1 MPKPEIPNP
10 YVEKTEKGLTITK
23 EGWERLEDLV
33 TDTKGQVYV
42 FTKNISPVIAAA
54 AMARL
59 SRRAGDMRLTVLD
72 EFAIVGDDSQA
83 EKLIER
89 VVTGYGDDS
98 VQQLI
103 TIQFVVEEASNL
115 LTKLLEWGRFGS
127 YLEQSTRYIYFD
139 EKGSDGKYLY
149 YTPKMSQVLTKKYN
163 QTMDTI
169 FDEYSAMVHELTT
182 HLRTKYPEPT
192 DKKERTAWINST
204 RATACDA
211 VRSILPAATKST
223 VGIVGSTQA
232 VESLIVHLLSEPL
245 EEAQRVGHDIL
256 REARKIVPS
265 FLKRADMPE
274 RGGAATA
281 YRAANREAMRTLASS
296 SLQKS
301 KNNPVSGA
309 QLVSHWPKQELDLVS
324 SLLFEAGDLPMDEIQ
339 KQVSTWNDTK
349 KEEVYRAYAGHRL
362 NRRHRP
368 GRAFEASHFE
378 WEVIGDYGTFRDLQ
392 RHRVVDAFEWQRL
405 HPYFGY
411 DIPDL
416 VTEIGCA
423 DRMKKCFDL
432 AETLYQDMVT
442 GGEEVAAQYAT
453 LFGHKMR
460 YRFITNLRELF
471 HFIELRTGPDGH
483 PGYRK
488 ICNQMYDLFAEKYPI
503 AADIMSFVNQRENPE
518 LTRQAAELATQ
529 YKLENLGALED

>member
-1 MPKPEIPNP
+1 MNTETPNP
-10 YVEKTEKGLTITK
+10 YVEKNGKKVTITPA
-23 EGWERLEDLV
+23 GWKKLETLV

-42 FTKNISPVIAAA
+42 FTKDISPVIAAA

-59 SRRAGDMRLTVLD
+59 SRRAGDMRLTIMD
-72 EFAIVGDDSQA
+72 EFAHVEDDSA
-83 EKLIER
+83 ADKLIER

-149 YTPKMSQVLTKKYN
+149 YTPNLPAKLTTEYN

-169 FDEYSAMVHELTT
+169 FDEYSSMVHAITD
-182 HLRTKYPEPT
+182 HLRTKYPEPE
-192 DKKERTAWINST
+192 DKKERAAWINST

-211 VRSILPAATKST
+211 VRCILPAATKST

-232 VESLIVHLLSEPL
+232 VESLILHLLSEPL
-245 EEAQRVGHDIL
+245 EEAQLTGQAIL

-274 RGGAATA
+274 RGGAIAA
-281 YRAANREAMRTLASS
+281 YRAGNREKMRQLAASH
-296 SLQKS
+296 LKPN
-301 KNNPVSGA
+301 KDMKPGA
-309 QLVSHWPKQELDLVS
+309 QLVSHWPESELDLVAEV
-324 SLLFEAGDLPMDEIQ
+324 LFESSDLSLSEIK
-339 KQVSTWNDTK
+339 KQVATWSDTK
-349 KEEVYRAYAGHRL
+349 KEEVYRAYAGTRL

-368 GRAFEASHFE
+368 GRAFEKSHFE
-378 WEVIGDYGTFRDLQ
+378 WEIIGDYGTFRDLQ

-411 DIPDL
+411 EVPELIK
-416 VTEIGCA
+416 EAGFE
-423 DRMKKCFDL
+423 DRIHKCFAL
-432 AETLYQDMVT
+432 SKKLYDVLIKE
-442 GGEEVAAQYAT
+442 GYEVEAQYVT
-453 LFGHKMR
+453 LFGHRMR
-460 YRFITNLRELF
+460 YRFLTNLREAF

-488 ICNQMYDLFAEKYPI
+488 ICNQMYNLFAEKYPI
-503 AADIMSFVNQRENPE
+503 AANIMSFVNQRENPE

-529 YKLENLGALED
+529 YKLEKLGALED